1 MGRISRASWGV
12 CGVGLLVMLVA
23 EVLRT
28 TGLALY
34 LWGALWVAGWIGV
47 SLGLGMAVRTI
58 GGWVAAG
65 ISVVATLLGLYFAG
79 SGANG
84 SFMAMSSISVIAVAT
99 AVSMVIQVAAGQ
111 AHGFRSPP
119 PASSVTLGLAG
130 VGVILL
136 AGAFALLANGMA
148 LGFLA
153 FGFSLGL
160 VGTAVGFGAV
170 SVLRGSPAAGTEP
183 AEN

>member
-1 MGRISRASWGV
+1 M
-12 CGVGLLVMLVA
+12 VMLVA

-58 GGWVAAG
+58 AGWVASG
-65 ISVVATLLGLYFAG
+65 VSVIATLLGLYFAG
-79 SGANG
+79 SGGNG
-84 SFMAMSSISVIAVAT
+84 SFEAMSSISVIAVAT
-99 AVSMVIQVAAGQ
+99 AVSMVIQVAVGQ
-111 AHGFRSPP
+111 QHGFRSPP

-130 VGVILL
+130 VGVILP

-170 SVLRGSPAAGTEP
+170 AVIRGSSTASAEP
-183 AEN
+183 ADS